1 MQLIVVSGFLGSGKT
16 TLLLALA
23 RELCRDGQRKV
34 AVIENEVGAIGI
46 DDALVADAGLPVREI
61 YSGCIC
67 CSLRLDLIRTLL
79 DLEREHAP
87 DVVLLE
93 PSGVASPAQV
103 LSGLEGYGGEIDRR
117 ISINVVDA
125 SRFHRIADLS
135 IPLVRDGIQIAD
147 AIVVTKTDLVTP
159 EELNAVLT
167 RIGEARPDL
176 APLPLVATDSEAL
189 TKLAAGVLATLPTS
203 PPPVDEMTEEEAGPT
218 PTVSAHDQDVTFSVP
233 VGREQLAKLLTT
245 LQNRLVEEGCSLIG
259 HLKAILKSP
268 GGGYLF
274 ASVTALDE
282 PPQTKGR
289 LPGKATSG
297 KLTIN
302 AIVYGIGAPTVERII
317 EEAVKSWDHAA
328 IR

>member
-1 MQLIVVSGFLGSGKT
+1 MQLIIVSGFLGSGKT

-23 RELCRDGQRKV
+23 RELCRDGRRQV
-34 AVIENEVGAIGI
+34 AVIENEVGAVGI
-46 DDALVADAGLPVREI
+46 DDALVAETGLPVREI

-103 LSGLEGYGGEIDRR
+103 LSGLAGYGGEIERR

-135 IPLVRDGIQIAD
+135 IPLVRDGIRIAD

-159 EELNAVLT
+159 EERNTVLT
-167 RIGEARPDL
+167 RIAEARPDL
-176 APLPLVATDSEAL
+176 SPLPLVATDPEAL
-189 TKLAAGVLATLPTS
+189 AKLAADVLGALPAPSEPTAE
-203 PPPVDEMTEEEAGPT
+203 PDQEDDGPT
-218 PTVSAHDQDVTFSVP
+218 PTVSAHEQEVTFPSP
-233 VGREQLAKLLTT
+233 VSQEQLAGLLTP
-245 LQNRLVEEGCSLIG
+245 LRNRLIQEGCSLIG

-274 ASVTALDE
+274 ASVTTLDE

-289 LPGKATSG
+289 LPGKATSAT
-297 KLTIN
+297 LTIN
-302 AIVYGIGAPTVERII
+302 AIVYGVERQAVARIV
-317 EEAVKSWDHAA
+317 EEAVTSWDHAA
-328 IR
+328 VR